1 MKKRNGC
8 KDLWNS
14 FMYKDASLING
25 MCCTKSS
32 NIVPKTLIS
41 FEEAVILYRKNIK
54 NKNFDFKEDSYIHF
68 YIDDQKFDENNNIWK
83 SPYWFLEIVKHF
95 AGCILPDYSTYT
107 DLPEYERKRNYGR
120 MFAFGNFLKNENI
133 NFIHNLRWNYD
144 SLEYCFSGIEE
155 GSVVCIGTVA
165 SKLNIFKNRIDFEI
179 GLYKAIEIIKPKII
193 IVYGS
198 VNISLFKTLEESGI
212 RIIHFRSKMD
222 EVYRRLK
229 NGKAK

>member
-1 MKKRNGC
+1 MKNTKRKGC

-14 FMYKDASLING
+14 FMYKDACLENG
-25 MCCTKSS
+25 MCRTKSS
-32 NIVPKTLIS
+32 NVIPKALVS
-41 FEEAVILYRKNIK
+41 FEEAIVVYKRNIK
-54 NKNFDFKEDSYIHF
+54 DKNFDFKEDSFIHF

-83 SPYWFLEIVKHF
+83 DPYWFLEIVKHF

-144 SLEYCFSGIEE
+144 SLDYCFAGIEE
-155 GSVVCIGTVA
+155 GSIVCIGTVA
-165 SKLNIFKNRIDFEI
+165 SKLNIFENEMDFVI
-179 GLYKAIEIIKPKII
+179 GLYKAIDKIKPKII

-198 VNISLFKTLEESGI
+198 INISIFKSLEKKGI
-212 RIIHFRSKMD
+212 KIIHFRSIMD
-222 EVYRRLK
+222 CFYRRAK
-229 NGKAK
+229 NG